1 MSVRVLPVL
10 GIVALMAVL
19 TGACAR
25 MGSPR
30 GGPEDRIPPM
40 VVSTE
45 PDTFAVIEPTQDPVR
60 IRFSER
66 ISERAVTGFLDDAVQ
81 VSPTT
86 SDVRVKHNRNGLEI
100 SLQGGFEAGTVY
112 RISVLPLIVDRFG
125 NPMPDVFEFFFSTG
139 PDFEANVVA
148 GIVTDRLT
156 GAPVESIRVDAVPA
170 VDTTAGGVA
179 APTEEEAPP
188 AYTSLTD
195 SLGIFAIRYLPADRY
210 RLVAYED
217 QNRNG
222 VADFRERQDEQ
233 AALIVGP
240 ADTLMPLN
248 FDLLQPDSTPAR
260 LVQIETLDS
269 LFLRVTFDD
278 YLDPEDEFRTVALR
292 FEKAEGFEEAEG
304 EMPLQERVLQ
314 EHIFPAY
321 QDSLNAWA
329 DSVAAVRADS
339 IAAVR
344 ADSLAAAGIDPEAL
358 DTTAVDTT
366 AIDTTTM
373 DPEAAEAEP
382 EAPPEIPQEVLD
394 PAAPLPQQSLVVAL
408 RRPMLPQVVYQVTV
422 TGVVNIASLGNGG
435 GEAAVVWEPPEEE
448 VSDTTAAQP
457 DTAAAQPDTATVR
470 PDTTLSRLL
479 RLRRRLPLPRPR
491 W

>member
-1 MSVRVLPVL
+1 MSVRLLPVL
-10 GIVALMAVL
+10 GIVTVMAVL

-25 MGSPR
+25 MGAPR

-40 VVSTE
+40 VVSTV
-45 PDTFAVIEPTQDPVR
+45 PDTFAVIEPTRDPVK

-66 ISERAVTGFLDDAVQ
+66 ISERAVTGVLDDAVQ

-86 SDVRVKHNRNGLEI
+86 SDVRVKHNRDGLEV
-100 SLQGGFEAGTVY
+100 SLLDGFEAGTVY
-112 RISVLPLIVDRFG
+112 RISVLPLIRDRFG

-148 GIVTDRLT
+148 GVVTDRLT

-170 VDTTAGGVA
+170 VDATAADVA
-179 APTEEEAPP
+179 APTEEEEAPTEEDEAPP

-195 SLGIFAIRYLPADRY
+195 SLGIFAIRYLPTARY
-210 RLVAYED
+210 RLVAFED

-248 FDLLQPDSTPAR
+248 FDLLQPDTTPAR
-260 LVQIETLDS
+260 LGRIETLDS

-278 YLDPEDEFRTVALR
+278 YLDPGDEFRTVALR
-292 FEKAEGFEEAEG
+292 FEKAEGFEETEG
-304 EMPLQERVLQ
+304 EVPLQERVLQ
-314 EHIFPAY
+314 EHLYPAY

-339 IAAVR
+339 IAAAR

-366 AIDTTTM
+366 TI
-373 DPEAAEAEP
+373 DPEAAEAGP

-394 PAAPLPQQSLVVAL
+394 EPEEPLPQQSLVVAL
-408 RRPMLPQVVYQVTV
+408 RRPMLPRVVYQVTV
-422 TGVVNIASLGNGG
+422 TGVVNIARLGDGG
-435 GEAAVVWEPPEEE
+435 GEAAAVWEPPEEE
-448 VSDTTAAQP
+448 VSDTAAAQP
-457 DTAAAQPDTATVR
+457 DTAAAQPDTATAPPDTATAP
-470 PDTTLSRLL
+470 PDTTTA
-479 RLRRRLPLPRPR
+479 PP
-491 W
+491 